1 MTHTEDL
8 SNDVKLEKTVI
19 KEERQLPITAAILS
33 LFIALFALSLAGIFI
48 RLSELEL
55 GSNATIFNR
64 MWIAT
69 IFFGIWSIFK
79 QIQFNRLKDANVTAI
94 NPHNSSWRQ
103 NLGLILLMGI
113 VSSISI
119 ILWAWSLTQTS
130 VANSTLLRNLT
141 PVFTTLFGWLFL
153 KQSFDITF
161 LIGMAIALLGVITI
175 SITDFSY
182 SANNI
187 TGDVAALFAAVFYSI
202 YILIVK
208 QLRTKLSSST
218 ILLWR
223 CFIGTVFSLP
233 IVLLTKQQ
241 VFPHSYSGWLAVI
254 SLALVCQVLGQGL
267 VAQSL
272 NQLSP
277 GFVATTLL
285 FEPAITAFIA
295 WIIFSE
301 QLSLLNWL
309 AFCVI
314 LIGIYLAKPNQTTV
328 KTNEVND

>member
-1 MTHTEDL
+1 MTHTENL
-8 SNDVKLEKTVI
+8 SNEVKLEKTVI

-33 LFIALFALSLAGIFI
+33 LFIALFALSLAAIFI
-48 RLSELEL
+48 RLSEVEL

-69 IFFGIWSIFK
+69 ICFGVWNSFK
-79 QIQFNRLKDANVTAI
+79 QIQFHRLKDSNITAVDS
-94 NPHNSSWRQ
+94 HNSSWQQ

-113 VSSISI
+113 VSSISV

-161 LIGMAIALLGVITI
+161 LIGMAIALVGVITI

-182 SANNI
+182 SINNI

-208 QLRTKLSSST
+208 QLRARLSSST

-223 CFIGTVFSLP
+223 CFIGTVFTLP
-233 IVLLTKQQ
+233 IVFLTEQQ

-254 SLALVCQVLGQGL
+254 SLSLVCQVLGQGL

-285 FEPAITAFIA
+285 FEPAITAIIA
-295 WIIFSE
+295 WVIFSE